1 MSRVVLQS
9 CLHMCTEGKDLC
21 SEILAVLINTGC
33 AQLIDNEL
41 AEHRVRQLEITQTMV
56 RTHQLD
62 WSCWQNR

>member
-1 MSRVVLQS
+1 
-9 CLHMCTEGKDLC
+9 MCTEGKDLC

-62 WSCWQNR
+62 GVVGKIAKSVTQTQGLH